1 MLRREFVRLMGG
13 TVAAGALSTRA
24 LQAWPRLEDV
34 LRAEGARPDSAH
46 FWRLVRG
53 QFLLDRDVAYLNT
66 GGLGASPLPVIRRLK
81 ELIDAEEC
89 HPSAG
94 HDEPDWWR
102 FKEKFAP
109 WFGPGILPQEL
120 ALTGTATEGI
130 NIVLNGLPWTA
141 GDEVITSTHEHPAVN
156 VPLLLK
162 RLRQGIV
169 IRTFEP
175 DVERGSGNT
184 ERIAAL
190 ITPRTRLIII
200 SHVTCTLGQQFPV
213 AEIGALARA
222 RNILFALDGVQA
234 IGQVPLDL
242 KSAGVD
248 FYAVSGH
255 KWMHGTK
262 RTGILYV
269 REDRLDLLQP
279 TVVGAY
285 SSTRYDMAT
294 QTLTLHP
301 TAQRYEFATQN
312 EALFYGL
319 AAAVE
324 FIDTIGRDV
333 INAHNR
339 RLSEA
344 FHEAL
349 GDIGGVKIL
358 SPREPEWRTH
368 MITFRLSGRDN
379 EAVYDELVRR
389 KLRVR
394 KVNEHALDAI
404 RVSFALYNDERELD
418 RLLTE
423 IRDLARS

>member
-1 MLRREFVRLMGG
+1 MVSGAA
-13 TVAAGALSTRA
+13 AAGALSTRA
-24 LQAWPRLEDV
+24 LHAWPRLEDI
-34 LRAEGARPDSAH
+34 LRADGVRPDSAH

-66 GGLGASPLPVIRRLK
+66 GGLGASPLPAIRKLK
-81 ELIDAEEC
+81 EMIDAEEC

-94 HDEPDWWR
+94 HDKADWWR

-109 WFGPGILPQEL
+109 WLGPEVSPREL

-130 NIVLNGLPWTA
+130 NIVLNGLPWAA

-162 RLRQGIV
+162 RQRQRIV

-200 SHVTCTLGQQFPV
+200 SHVTCTLGQQFPI
-213 AEIGALARA
+213 AEIGDLARS
-222 RNILFALDGVQA
+222 RDILFALDGVQA

-242 KSAGVD
+242 KKAGVD

-269 REDRLDLLQP
+269 REDRFDHLQP
-279 TVVGAY
+279 TVVGAH
-285 SSTRYDMAT
+285 SSAQCDMAAG
-294 QTLTLHP
+294 TLTLHP

-319 AAAVE
+319 AAAVD

-344 FHEAL
+344 FYEAL
-349 GDIGGVKIL
+349 GSIDGVEIL
-358 SPREPEWRTH
+358 SPRESEWRTH
-368 MITFRLSGRDN
+368 MITFRLGGRDN
-379 EAVYDELVRR
+379 EPVYDELRQR

-404 RVSFALYNDERELD
+404 RVSFALYNHEVELD

-423 IRDLARS
+423 IHDLARS